1 MTEPRKKTVAVIGA
15 STDRSKFG
23 NKCVRA
29 YLAQGWDVYPINP
42 KAGEIEGL
50 RAYRSLAEVPAKL
63 DRVSLYLPPTTAV
76 AVLPQIAAADPEEF
90 FVNPGAESDELVT
103 EACRLGLRPIIA
115 CSILNIG
122 VNPAD
127 YSG

>member
-1 MTEPRKKTVAVIGA
+1 MTDQRKKTVAVIGA
-15 STDRSKFG
+15 STDRAKFG

-63 DRVSLYLPPTTAV
+63 DRVSLYLPPPAGI
-76 AVLPQIAAADPEEF
+76 AVLPQIAAAGPEEF

-103 EACRLGLRPIIA
+103 EARRLGLRPIMA

-127 YSG
+127 YSA